1 MAITT
6 RQQRV
11 QRRNEALQLLT
22 DGVAPTDAAID
33 LRDRLR
39 RELVAKQ
46 LVS

>member
-1 MAITT
+1 MAVTT

-22 DGVAPTDAAID
+22 DGDPPTDAAID

-39 RELVAKQ
+39 RELAAR
-46 LVS
+46 